1 MFQPFNEEDDNYGG
15 SDSLLTSS
23 RDSIF
28 SQVEVE
34 SSDIITMPVM
44 VTVATNLVATN
55 FEEQLAGMK
64 ATLERLLK
72 ENVENDAQIKRQN
85 KQIVDL
91 TKKLEKWTSEAS
103 NKRFRW

>member
-1 MFQPFNEEDDNYGG
+1 
-15 SDSLLTSS
+15 
-23 RDSIF
+23 
-28 SQVEVE
+28 
-34 SSDIITMPVM
+34 MPVM
-44 VTVATNLVATN
+44 VIETINLK
-55 FEEQLAGMK
+55 EQLTDLK